1 MGLAIGYRAS
11 SPFCGRATRV
21 HASHGLHPAAGPAA
35 RRVTDD
41 EIADIASELIVRGH
55 SPIDSVD
62 IGVEITR
69 VMHEMPSLSDVER
82 VQERIAAIGH
92 PDPHSDKSLCDA

>member
-1 MGLAIGYRAS
+1 MPATGYIPLLALLR
-11 SPFCGRATRV
+11 
-21 HASHGLHPAAGPAA
+21 

-41 EIADIASELIVRGH
+41 EITDIASELIVSGH

-69 VMHEMPSLSDVER
+69 VMHEMPALNDVER

-92 PDPHSDKSLCDA
+92 PDPPLG